1 MQPAVQNHLRAHGG
15 ERPYECN
22 VCKKRFTDKSTLR
35 YHHLMH
41 MGEKLHRCKIC
52 KKQFGLLCNLTAHM
66 RSHTGE
72 HQCKICEKQFG
83 LLCNLTAHMR
93 SHTGEH
99 QCKIC
104 EKQFNSTCHLTT
116 HMWTHTGERPFKCK
130 FCTKSFNQSS
140 NLNRHLKI
148 HTGEKPQGTLKS
160 HKLRHTKERPSSLE
174 ERSPT
179 DSNGSDV
186 VNVEMKKRTGKQ
198 PGIGCMAL
206 FSKTAKAAKSIP
218 PPSSTAGQ
226 GQSPSRPTS
235 IAKRTK
241 TQSTASTGQRAAAKT
256 ESSRKVPYSPGQLIA
271 EEDEESEESSSEE
284 EQPIR

>member
-1 MQPAVQNHLRAHGG
+1 MQLFYQDVQPAVQNHLRAHGG

-41 MGEKLHRCKIC
+41 MGEKLHQCKIC
-52 KKQFGLLCNLTAHM
+52 K
-66 RSHTGE
+66 
-72 HQCKICEKQFG
+72 KQFG

-116 HMWTHTGERPFKCK
+116 HIWTHTGERPFKCK
-130 FCTKSFNQSS
+130 FCTKSFDQSS

-148 HTGEKPQGTLKS
+148 HRGEKPQGTLKS

-206 FSKTAKAAKSIP
+206 
-218 PPSSTAGQ
+218 SS
-226 GQSPSRPTS
+226 
-235 IAKRTK
+235 
-241 TQSTASTGQRAAAKT
+241 
-256 ESSRKVPYSPGQLIA
+256 
-271 EEDEESEESSSEE
+271 
-284 EQPIR
+284 